1 MAISAKELPKNHT
14 DKERFAAASSCIAT
28 EILTLLFARKRRRS
42 TGPVLYQPPRSRSRR
57 VPDLKVPNMASKGN
71 SVFSRIIRR
80 ELPATFLHEDDQCIA
95 IEDINPQAPVH
106 FLVIPKKEI
115 RKITDA
121 TDEDEQLLGHCMIVA
136 KKVAAQKGID
146 QEGYRVVIN
155 NGQHGCQ
162 SVYHIH
168 LHVLGGRKL
177 KFPPG

>member
-1 MAISAKELPKNHT
+1 MALNDSLVN
-14 DKERFAAASSCIAT
+14 D
-28 EILTLLFARKRRRS
+28 
-42 TGPVLYQPPRSRSRR
+42 Y
-57 VPDLKVPNMASKGN
+57 
-71 SVFSRIIRR
+71 VF
-80 ELPATFLHEDDQCIA
+80 F
-95 IEDINPQAPVH
+95 
-106 FLVIPKKEI
+106 
-115 RKITDA
+115 
-121 TDEDEQLLGHCMIVA
+121 QLLGHCMIVA

>member
-1 MAISAKELPKNHT
+1 MTALCT
-14 DKERFAAASSCIAT
+14 CMTMF
-28 EILTLLFARKRRRS
+28 F
-42 TGPVLYQPPRSRSRR
+42 
-57 VPDLKVPNMASKGN
+57 
-71 SVFSRIIRR
+71 F
-80 ELPATFLHEDDQCIA
+80 F
-95 IEDINPQAPVH
+95 
-106 FLVIPKKEI
+106 F
-115 RKITDA
+115 
-121 TDEDEQLLGHCMIVA
+121 QLLGHCMIVA

>member
-1 MAISAKELPKNHT
+1 MTALCTCMTIS
-14 DKERFAAASSCIAT
+14 F
-28 EILTLLFARKRRRS
+28 F
-42 TGPVLYQPPRSRSRR
+42 
-57 VPDLKVPNMASKGN
+57 
-71 SVFSRIIRR
+71 
-80 ELPATFLHEDDQCIA
+80 
-95 IEDINPQAPVH
+95 
-106 FLVIPKKEI
+106 
-115 RKITDA
+115 
-121 TDEDEQLLGHCMIVA
+121 QLLGHCMIVT